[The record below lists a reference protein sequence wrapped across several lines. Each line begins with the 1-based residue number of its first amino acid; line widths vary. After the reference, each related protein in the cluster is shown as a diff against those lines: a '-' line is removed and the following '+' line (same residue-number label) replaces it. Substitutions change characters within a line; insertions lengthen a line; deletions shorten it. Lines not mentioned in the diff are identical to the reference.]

1 MMELT
6 LGTYDIGGMIMTHEQ
21 VEAIAQK
28 HVNEVLAE
36 INEKVEREKERIEK
50 ERIERETKLREKQ
63 EEKDAAREKAAQEK
77 AEKEKIKAEHREQ
90 KAEEKRQKEEE
101 KRAKEEAKAAEKR
114 KKDEE
119 LAAEKRRK
127 EEELAAERKRKE
139 DELNAQKE
147 LNAVQKEQLAL
158 GEGVL
163 QHDAQMEQK
172 ESAQSEPKASSE
184 GLAEA
189 VQANTG
195 VNPETVDE
203 DGKGKGIKSWF
214 KTKVG
219 RRLSRNAQDMEPAP
233 ATASGSKTESKS
245 KEDLYGTFP
254 VASNWIEPSR
264 PREESLRDV
273 ALAKHTDDV
282 PSETHEEPVE
292 EEDHEID
299 DIAGYKPEG
308 YETPEYVSEDEK
320 FDDAVEEIKEGS
332 SPTSVAKEAE
342 KKVSVDKG
350 SRFKE
355 EF

>member
-1 MMELT
+1 MMGLT

-50 ERIERETKLREKQ
+50 ERIERETKSREKQ

-114 KKDEE
+114 KKEEE
-119 LAAEKRRK
+119 LAAEKRKK
-127 EEELAAERKRKE
+127 EE
-139 DELNAQKE
+139 ELNAQKE

-158 GEGVL
+158 GEGVS

-195 VNPETVDE
+195 VNPEAVDE

-233 ATASGSKTESKS
+233 TTASGSKTESKS

-320 FDDAVEEIKEGS
+320 FDDAVEEFKEGS

-355 EF
+355 DF

>member
-101 KRAKEEAKAAEKR
+101 KRAKDEAKAAEKR
-114 KKDEE
+114 KKEEE
-119 LAAEKRRK
+119 LAAEKRKK

-147 LNAVQKEQLAL
+147 LNAVQKELAL
-158 GEGVL
+158 GEGVS

-233 ATASGSKTESKS
+233 TTASGSKTESKS

-320 FDDAVEEIKEGS
+320 FDDAVEEFKEGS